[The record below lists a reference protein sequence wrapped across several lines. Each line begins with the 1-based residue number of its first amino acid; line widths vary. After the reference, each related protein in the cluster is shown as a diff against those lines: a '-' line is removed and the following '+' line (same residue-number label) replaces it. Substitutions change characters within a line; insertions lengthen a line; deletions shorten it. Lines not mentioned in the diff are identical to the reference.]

1 MCPFHRRAFLQR
13 GACSIIVAYA
23 SLLGMSAISTA
34 ADLKSQ
40 VDPLAKQLIEEDK
53 AVGFVIGIFADGKE
67 QVFAYGKTEKGSE
80 KVPDNK
86 TVFEIGSVTKTFT
99 GILLAE
105 AIQAGKMK
113 LDDPVQNC
121 LPEKVT
127 MPEFEKHSVTLEHL
141 VTHTSGF
148 ASLPDNIKPAD
159 PGNPYADYTVDQLY
173 AFLNGHTP
181 PRAPGKYEY
190 CNVGMGLLGH
200 LLALQA
206 KKSYEQLVVDKICD
220 PLKMSDTRITL
231 NEDQKKRLAPGY
243 NAELKPEKNWD
254 IPTLAGAGA
263 LRSTVDDMLKYVKAN
278 LAKADTPLS
287 KAMQLSHEKRHTMPD
302 GLAIALGWHIAR
314 DNMTVWHNGMTGG
327 YSSWVSIV
335 PSYNVGVVVLANTAT
350 MQTTEL
356 GEKLTRVACGQK
368 VEPTPSRKEI
378 EVDRATLDSY
388 AGSYPIVPQFVLTV
402 TVEDGK
408 LMVQATGQPKLP
420 VFAESKTKFFYKI
433 VDAQLTFVPDEKGN
447 VAKLV
452 LHQNGRDMEAPR
464 AK

>member
-1 MCPFHRRAFLQR
+1 MCASHRRAVLQ
-13 GACSIIVAYA
+13 GWACSIIVAYA
-23 SLLGMSAISTA
+23 SLLGIPAMAAA

-40 VDPLAKQLIEEDK
+40 IDPLAKQLIEEEK
-53 AVGFVIGIFADGKE
+53 AVGFVVGIFADGKE

-105 AIQAGKMK
+105 AIQAGQMK
-113 LDDPVQNC
+113 LDDLVQKH

-127 MPEFEKHSVTLEHL
+127 MPEFEKQPITLEHL

-148 ASLPDNIKPAD
+148 ASLPDNFKPAD
-159 PGNPYADYTVDQLY
+159 LGNPYADYKVDQLY
-173 AFLNGHTP
+173 AFLNGHKP

-200 LLALQA
+200 LLALDA
-206 KKSYEQLVVDKICD
+206 KKSYEQLVVDEICN

-231 NEDQKKRLAPGY
+231 SEDQKKRLAPGY

-278 LAKADTPLS
+278 LTKEDTPLS

-350 MQTTEL
+350 MHTTEL

-388 AGSYPIVPQFVLTV
+388 AGSYPIVPQFVLNV

-433 VDAQLTFVPDEKGN
+433 VDAQITFVPDENGN

-452 LHQNGRDMEAPR
+452 LHQNGRDMEASR